1 MTGDDYNTITDTC
14 PQQKPYQFIY
24 MYMYI
29 YNYLYTHDLGVYQYW
44 SPQWLAKSTNVYVH
58 TPTCKTYLTLYTTL
72 TYMIM
77 NIYMYIVYVQ

>member
-1 MTGDDYNTITDTC
+1 MTGDDYNTITDTD

-24 MYMYI
+24 MYT
-29 YNYLYTHDLGVYQYW
+29 YLYTHDLGVYQYQ

-58 TPTCKTYLTLYTTL
+58 TPTGKTYLTLYANL